1 MVWNV
6 LFGERSTTKIAA
18 IFDTEQGA
26 ATAAAAIHSSAGLQ
40 AAQIRL
46 VKPYEK
52 DYAKKIEPETQGIV
66 RTALRAH
73 LVLGAAGAVV
83 GFFGW
88 GLLYLAGIIAVTATP
103 LGSLGVFIFFG
114 AIAGMLLGGL
124 VTARPDHQLVIQRV
138 QTATQEGKWTLLIHP
153 RTPRQ
158 CDQVMAAL
166 SGVEAEVTRSV

>member
-18 IFDTEQGA
+18 VFDTEQGA
-26 ATAAAAIHSSAGLQ
+26 ATAAATIHSSARLQ

-46 VKPYEK
+46 IKPYEK
-52 DYAKKIEPETQGIV
+52 DYAKKIEPEPQGIV

-73 LVLGAAGAVV
+73 LFLGMAGAAIAVA
-83 GFFGW
+83 GW
-88 GLLYLAGIIAVTATP
+88 GLLYLVGVMAITSTP
-103 LGSLGVFIFFG
+103 LGSLAVFVFFG

-138 QTATQEGKWTLLIHP
+138 QTATQDGRWSLLIHP
-153 RTPRQ
+153 RTPKQ
-158 CDQVMAAL
+158 CDDVMAAL
-166 SGVEAEVTRSV
+166 SGVDAEVTRSV